1 MSAIMES
8 RALLFS
14 TSIDIPADTRGRIV
28 DLLNV
33 RLADTIDL
41 KTQAKHAH
49 WNVKGKEFFAL
60 HQMFDTIA
68 EHCEQHSDLLAER
81 VTALGGVAQGVVRL
95 VVSNSS
101 VLEYD
106 LSAIAGEQHIRAV
119 AKGLA
124 SFSRQ
129 ARANIEL
136 AEKLR
141 DKATADLLTE
151 IVRQADKDLWFVELI
166 SCPNREQGVRHP
178 TSAGTR
184 QRQVLRGND
193 PRSGER
199 WVRNLGNPC

>member
-8 RALLFS
+8 RTLSFS
-14 TSIDIPADTRGRIV
+14 TSVDIPAEARGRIV

-33 RLADTIDL
+33 RLADAIDL

-60 HQMFDTIA
+60 HQLFDAIA
-68 EHCEQHSDLLAER
+68 EHCEQQSDLIAER
-81 VTALGGVAQGVVRL
+81 VTALGGVAQGIVKL

-101 VLEYD
+101 VPDYD
-106 LSAIAGEQHIRAV
+106 LSAIVGEQHLRAL

-129 ARANIEL
+129 ARADIEL
-136 AEKLR
+136 AEKLG

-151 IVRQADKDLWFVELI
+151 IVRQTDKNLWFVEAHLV
-166 SCPNREQGVRHP
+166 PEP
-178 TSAGTR
+178 
-184 QRQVLRGND
+184 
-193 PRSGER
+193 
-199 WVRNLGNPC
+199 